1 MRMACDMGRR
11 AVALVLG
18 AGILTTGC
26 GVVNVVLGGIDP
38 ACQAHHDPR
47 DCQAALDEA
56 VANGGLNP
64 ATQVITVA
72 PITCEAGR
80 CTTWVNA
87 VPDGDD
93 DCLPSYDVEMVREQ
107 DGSWSVGMATHGDPP
122 CAFDP

>member
-1 MRMACDMGRR
+1 MVCDMGRR
-11 AVALVLG
+11 TAALVLG
-18 AGILTTGC
+18 VGILITGC
-26 GVVNVVLGGIDP
+26 GAMTGVFGGIDP
-38 ACQAHHDPR
+38 ACQAHDDPS

-72 PITCEAGR
+72 PITCDVGR

-87 VPDGDD
+87 VPDADD
-93 DCLPSYDVEMVREQ
+93 DCLPSYEVEMVRQQ
-107 DGSWSVGMATHGDPP
+107 DGPWSVGMATHGDPP